1 MYRFN
6 ASTIHNDGRRC
17 GACCGARGDVTSPMC
32 MGSDPV
38 GELHGL
44 SLHEV
49 QARCTED
56 VRCIGFYQRQLRGHE
71 LFRPVQAWTQGRRFR
86 LRPED
91 AVFGKCLPAPDCQ
104 TGSEAAASELSISGP
119 REQVATVKTNVSRHV
134 DLGRVTGNKYG
145 FPFFNVT
152 LTKLANSLQRF
163 SSAGAKFDEAIRGQ
177 RQTQIVSISL
187 GESNTEARQCKL
199 LRKESH
205 APCELGR
212 SFGCDFASGS
222 MWVNGC
228 RGWFR
233 CASSDVHCG
242 YPGQWGAHNCSCA
255 RAPKAVDF
263 RVSLESTQA
272 PRTHD
277 LFNLQFPPVC
287 HGRFMAVTDDLWG
300 AGLGFT
306 STMLSRL
313 MVVAVQK
320 RRILIEVPAKKP
332 RWCNQTL
339 QCFYQPW
346 TNCSLDQKGADVLN
360 VSLNRYHR
368 SRLWYGTNKL
378 TTSMQPHPAQFFFRP
393 NALVQRHVNAVI
405 AQCGGTDYWTV
416 HVRDSPE
423 KRAERPNNHFPDLQG
438 YVSRLPQNVKRI
450 LWQTANPAAF
460 QAILRYSSQ
469 RPGLRFCYTN
479 FSRHTEDVWGGRNAS
494 FTYESGLTGAVNGE
508 LGHLGTGL
516 ISLQSSMWT
525 NFLASL
531 NASMKVIAV

>member
-1 MYRFN
+1 
-6 ASTIHNDGRRC
+6 
-17 GACCGARGDVTSPMC
+17 
-32 MGSDPV
+32 
-38 GELHGL
+38 
-44 SLHEV
+44 
-49 QARCTED
+49 
-56 VRCIGFYQRQLRGHE
+56 
-71 LFRPVQAWTQGRRFR
+71 
-86 LRPED
+86 
-91 AVFGKCLPAPDCQ
+91 
-104 TGSEAAASELSISGP
+104 
-119 REQVATVKTNVSRHV
+119 
-134 DLGRVTGNKYG
+134 
-145 FPFFNVT
+145 
-152 LTKLANSLQRF
+152 
-163 SSAGAKFDEAIRGQ
+163 
-177 RQTQIVSISL
+177 
-187 GESNTEARQCKL
+187 
-199 LRKESH
+199 
-205 APCELGR
+205 
-212 SFGCDFASGS
+212 
-222 MWVNGC
+222 
-228 RGWFR
+228 
-233 CASSDVHCG
+233 
-242 YPGQWGAHNCSCA
+242 
-255 RAPKAVDF
+255 
-263 RVSLESTQA
+263 
-272 PRTHD
+272 
-277 LFNLQFPPVC
+277 
-287 HGRFMAVTDDLWG
+287 MAVTDDLWG

>member
-1 MYRFN
+1 M
-6 ASTIHNDGRRC
+6 
-17 GACCGARGDVTSPMC
+17 
-32 MGSDPV
+32 
-38 GELHGL
+38 
-44 SLHEV
+44 
-49 QARCTED
+49 ED

-71 LFRPVQAWTQGRRFR
+71 LFRPVQAWTQGRRFP
-86 LRPED
+86 LRPKD
-91 AVFGKCLPAPDCQ
+91 AVFGQCLPAPDCQ

-134 DLGRVTGNKYG
+134 DPLGRVTGNEYG
-145 FPFFNVT
+145 FPFFSVT
-152 LTKLANSLQRF
+152 LTKLANSLQGV

-177 RQTQIVSISL
+177 RQTQIVSSSL

-199 LRKESH
+199 LRKASH

-242 YPGQWGAHNCSCA
+242 YPGRWAHNCSCA
-255 RAPKAVDF
+255 RAP
-263 RVSLESTQA
+263 
-272 PRTHD
+272 HD

-287 HGRFMAVTDDLWG
+287 HGRFIAVTDDLRG
-300 AGLGFT
+300 AGLGMT
-306 STMLSRL
+306 SIMLSRL
-313 MVVAVQK
+313 MYVAAQD

-332 RWCNQTL
+332 RWCNTPPQTL

-346 TNCSLDQKGADVLN
+346 TNCSLDQKGADVIH
-360 VSLNRYHR
+360 VSLKSYHS
-368 SRLWYGTNKL
+368 SRKWYGKGKTVH
-378 TTSMQPHPAQFFFRP
+378 TMYPHPAQFFFRP

-423 KRAERPNNHFPDLQG
+423 KRAEMLKKHLPDLQG

-469 RPGLRFCYTN
+469 RPGLRFCHTN

-516 ISLQSSMWT
+516 ISLRSSMWT
-525 NFLASL
+525 AFLASL